1 MSPVDPHDSHD
12 GGFTLLE
19 TVVAMLVLT
28 VGLLATLGAYDG
40 ARGLT
45 AVSERT
51 TIVAHRAQAEIE
63 RVRGLGWS
71 GIALDAVPVRST
83 DPADP
88 ASWLT
93 TEAPAGLR
101 PDRRAPSTVEPLVV
115 APGTGRVSAEPRPWT
130 DGRLSGRLHTW
141 VTRVPDGSCGAGCPD
156 GGEARRITVAVTVE
170 GGAARRGPFVM
181 STLVTDP
188 TAAPAGL
195 VVDGTRNPLRD
206 PTIACATP
214 DGGTVP
220 CAAPVPTGS
229 GTSWFL
235 YDTPASR
242 TAWAAVTE
250 DHPTD
255 RTVAPAVLCVLPLL
269 ADCPVPDLMGDEPT
283 PAPAVLPPLLDR
295 SSDLPGSSGSGGR
308 VLRRDDVECDGAPS
322 ADNATSQ
329 RWVTPP
335 LPQATTPTG
344 QGGLTLYS
352 RTTTGTEARV
362 TVCVRLSIAP
372 GPVRELLGVPGTV
385 LGTAS
390 YTLAAWPAVTTPV
403 SFGFALPGSLATVAA
418 GSRISARVWLAA
430 SSRADVVLAYDHPT
444 VQSSLQLNVR

>member
-1 MSPVDPHDSHD
+1 MSPRRAAAREH
-12 GGFTLLE
+12 GFTLLE
-19 TVVAMLVLT
+19 TSIAMLLLA
-28 VGLLATLGAYDG
+28 VGLLAVLGVYDG

-51 TIVAHRAQAEIE
+51 TVVAHRAQAEIE
-63 RVRGLGWS
+63 RIRRLDWA
-71 GIALDAVPVRST
+71 ALAMDDAPTRSS

-88 ASWLT
+88 ASWVT
-93 TEAPAGLR
+93 TGPPPGLH
-101 PDRRAPSTVEPLVV
+101 PDRRAPSTVEPLVI
-115 APGTGRVSAEPRPWT
+115 APGTGGVSATPRRWS
-130 DGRLSGRLHTW
+130 DGRLSGRLHAW

-156 GGEARRITVAVTVE
+156 GGEARRITVALTTDDPS
-170 GGAARRGPFVM
+170 RRRAPFVM

-188 TAAPAGL
+188 SASPAGL

-206 PTIACATP
+206 PTITCATP
-214 DGGTVP
+214 GGDTVP

-242 TAWAAVTE
+242 TSWAPVTA
-250 DHPTD
+250 DHALD

-269 ADCPVPDLMGDEPT
+269 AECPVPDLMGDEPT
-283 PAPAVLPPLLDR
+283 PAPVDLPPLPDR
-295 SSDLPGSSGSGGR
+295 STDLPGSAGSGGR
-308 VLRRDDVECDGAPS
+308 VLRRDTVECDGAPS
-322 ADNATSQ
+322 QDNATSQ

-335 LPQATTPTG
+335 LQATTTPTG

-362 TVCVRLSIAP
+362 TVCVQLAVAP
-372 GPVRELLGVPGTV
+372 GPVRELLGLPTTV

-390 YTLAAWPAVTTPV
+390 YTLAAWPGVMTPV
-403 SFGFALPGSLATVAA
+403 SFAFAIPGQVAAVPA
-418 GSRISARVWLAA
+418 GSRIAARVWLAA

-444 VQSSLQLNVR
+444 VQSVLQLNVR

>member
-1 MSPVDPHDSHD
+1 MSVRAARAEH
-12 GGFTLLE
+12 GFTLME

-51 TIVAHRAQAEIE
+51 TVVAHRAQAEIE

-71 GIALDAVPVRST
+71 GIAMDAVPVRST
-83 DPADP
+83 DAADP

-93 TEAPAGLR
+93 PDAPPGLR

-115 APGTGRVSAEPRPWT
+115 APGTGRVAAEPRSWT

-141 VTRVPDGSCGAGCPD
+141 VTRVPDGSCGAGCPG
-156 GGEARRITVAVTVE
+156 GGEARRITVAVTVD

-188 TAAPAGL
+188 SAAPAGL

-206 PTIACATP
+206 PTITCATS
-214 DGGTVP
+214 GGGAVP
-220 CAAPVPTGS
+220 CAAPVPAGS

-242 TAWAAVTE
+242 TTWSAVTE

-255 RTVAPAVLCVLPLL
+255 RTVAPALLCLLPLL
-269 ADCPVPDLMGDEPT
+269 AECPVPDLMGDEPT

-295 SSDLPGSSGSGGR
+295 SSDLPGSAGSGGR
-308 VLRRDDVECDGAPS
+308 VLRRDDVECDGTPS
-322 ADNATSQ
+322 QDNTTSQ

-335 LPQATTPTG
+335 LGRETTPTG

-362 TVCVRLSIAP
+362 TVCVQLSVAP
-372 GPVRELLGVPGTV
+372 GPVRELLGLPDTI

-403 SFGFALPGSLATVAA
+403 SFGFALPGTISTVAA
-418 GSRISARVWLAA
+418 GSRIAARVWLAA
-430 SSRADVVLAYDHPT
+430 SSQADVVLAYDHPT
-444 VQSSLQLNVR
+444 VQSALQLNVR